1 MRRRPL
7 PDAAETAE
15 ILGRFRTRPPRQAP
29 PPVGRNVA
37 RLLKPFEDRFGV
49 GPQALAARWREI
61 VGDTLALQFE
71 PAQRGWEED
80 KPHRPNGCSDRS
92 RTPGTQHVH
101 LARIGIGKPVKLSK
115 PRGGGPA
122 SLEIRVDGPSAALI
136 QHQAGEILSRVN
148 LFLGQGAVAK
158 LRIVQGPVRSTPART
173 PPRKPPP
180 LDALAE
186 AQLAKS
192 LADAPDGP
200 LKDSLLKLGRAVL
213 QAEARRTR

>member
-61 VGDTLALQFE
+61 VGDTLA
-71 PAQRGWEED
+71 R
-80 KPHRPNGCSDRS
+80 
-92 RTPGTQHVH
+92 RTE
-101 LARIGIGKPVKLSK
+101 PVKLSK
-115 PRGGGPA
+115 PRGGGSA